1 MTYYIKNGDT
11 YSTSAEASLDIHNL
25 LPVGNYTIGKD
36 PFDNFFFQVVDSFT
50 LPGKM
55 YGDSTRH
62 CDRIFNTFMDRESA
76 TGVLLAGEKGSG
88 KSLLAKRLSITAA
101 EHNIPTI
108 IVNIPWTGDKFNN
121 LIQSI
126 QQPCVIIFDEF
137 EKVYDGND
145 QEAVLTLLDG
155 TFPSKKL
162 FVLTCNDKWR
172 IDSNMRNRPGR
183 IFYLI
188 DFKGLSVEF
197 VKEYC
202 ADNLNN
208 KEHIDTLCKVS
219 TLYDEF
225 NFDMLKA
232 VVEDM
237 NRYNESPQEALELL
251 NAKPEY
257 CATIN
262 FDISL
267 TLDGKLVAKDDLYA
281 KEWDGNPLAS
291 RKNIEYGTFDNDGNR
306 QWDNY
311 EPFENN
317 DLINVN
323 ATTGAFT
330 FKNKD
335 GNVLI
340 LSKKQT
346 HKHTYFDT
354 F

>member
-1 MTYYIKNGDT
+1 MTYYIKNGDK
-11 YSTSAEASLDIHNL
+11 YSTSAEAALDIHNE
-25 LPVGNYTIGKD
+25 LPVGNYTIGQD
-36 PFDNFFFQVVDSFT
+36 MYGNFFFQVVDSFS
-50 LPGKM
+50 LPKKR
-55 YGDSTRH
+55 YGDNTRH
-62 CDRIFNTFMDRESA
+62 CERIFNTFIKRNSA

-88 KSLLAKRLSITAA
+88 KSLLAKCLSIRAA
-101 EHNIPTI
+101 DENIPTI
-108 IVNIPWTGDKFNN
+108 IINSPWHGDGFNN

-126 QQPCVIIFDEF
+126 QQPCVILFDEF
-137 EKVYDGND
+137 EKVYNQEQ

-155 TFPSKKL
+155 TFPSNKL

-188 DFKGLSVEF
+188 DFKGLSVDF
-197 VKEYC
+197 VREY
-202 ADNLNN
+202 AEDTLIN
-208 KEHIDTLCKVS
+208 KQHIETLCKVS

-257 CATIN
+257 SQEVLFN
-262 FDISL
+262 VSMSL
-267 TLDGKLVAKDDLYA
+267 NGKFLEPDDFYSNA
-281 KEWDGNPLAS
+281 WSGNPLS
-291 RKNIEYGTFDNDGNR
+291 TRKSIEYRIVDEDGGEG
-306 QWDNY
+306 WDNY
-311 EPFENN
+311 EKFEHN
-317 DLINVN
+317 DLINIEPT
-323 ATTGAFT
+323 AGTFT
-330 FKNKD
+330 FKNSN

-340 LSKKQT
+340 LTKKV
-346 HKHTYFDT
+346 HVKHNYFDA